1 MNCEL
6 KFGVLITIDKE
17 YKPQPVFVKNLDLL
31 VKYNGL
37 RSKMMANKNNLISIS
52 EDEVKLVAKCWYLKG
67 SMQKDNGI
75 DYTYAMGTADTFFR
89 ALGRK
94 DKHILINGY
103 TYHAGEV
110 NYIGVGAVNAGYDKD
125 RLRLLPAVT
134 SWNVGQYIGFVERV
148 GTYAPGFLQTHNITS
163 IPNNYFWAFVGQYY
177 GEQ

>member
-17 YKPQPVFVKNLDLL
+17 YKPQLVFVKNLDLL

-75 DYTYAMGTADTFFR
+75 DYTLCYGNGRYFF
-89 ALGRK
+89 
-94 DKHILINGY
+94 
-103 TYHAGEV
+103 
-110 NYIGVGAVNAGYDKD
+110 
-125 RLRLLPAVT
+125 
-134 SWNVGQYIGFVERV
+134 
-148 GTYAPGFLQTHNITS
+148 
-163 IPNNYFWAFVGQYY
+163 
-177 GEQ
+177 